1 MGSTLEEFNYRV
13 RFARSRI
20 AGAFIVLG
28 GGATLALLLAIALP
42 PLAKCAL
49 VAWVGVAMLDSY
61 RTVAVRSGGRGVR
74 EMGLGRARAIEI
86 VDAAGRIRCGEVRDG
101 SFVAPWLTVIRW
113 RPAGA
118 RFDRTIV
125 VLPDML
131 GRDAFRR
138 LRVLLRWF

>member
-1 MGSTLEEFNYRV
+1 MGATLEDFNYRV

-20 AGAFIVLG
+20 AAVFIVLS

-42 PLAKCAL
+42 PLAKCAV
-49 VAWVGVAMLDSY
+49 VAWVGVAMLDAY
-61 RTVAVRSGGRGVR
+61 RTVAEKSGGRGVR
-74 EMGLGRARAIEI
+74 ELWVGGARSIEV
-86 VDAAGRIRCGEVRDG
+86 VDAAGRLWEGEVRDG

-131 GRDAFRR
+131 ARESFRR
-138 LRVLLRWF
+138 LRVLLRWG